1 MCLTHTILDDP
12 DISKP
17 SSSGSSLTEM
27 IVSLPTPPYRT
38 GVLQNVLLHC
48 MPHNT
53 SIASDAPKRK
63 NTYPVGSMRADG
75 SSRALRSTA
84 RVGVEAQ
91 PRAVVDLPARR
102 RRVPVQVVFHAGG
115 ARWHS
120 RVSTDARGGEE
131 QEGGARH
138 ATDFGRGGFLTR

>member
-1 MCLTHTILDDP
+1 MSYSTHTMLDDP

-17 SSSGSSLTEM
+17 SSSGSSDTLM

-63 NTYPVGSMRADG
+63 NTYPTTTRHAS
-75 SSRALRSTA
+75 
-84 RVGVEAQ
+84 E
-91 PRAVVDLPARR
+91 
-102 RRVPVQVVFHAGG
+102 RRVKTGKV
-115 ARWHS
+115 
-120 RVSTDARGGEE
+120 
-131 QEGGARH
+131 
-138 ATDFGRGGFLTR
+138 